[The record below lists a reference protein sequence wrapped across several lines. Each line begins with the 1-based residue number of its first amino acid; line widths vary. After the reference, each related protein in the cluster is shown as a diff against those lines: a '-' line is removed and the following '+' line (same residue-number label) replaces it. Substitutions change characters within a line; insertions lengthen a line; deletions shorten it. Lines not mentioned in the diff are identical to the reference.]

1 LICAQHLAFPRTKVC
16 NRGSNQPDLAL
27 AMVYMH
33 NLMFEGLA
41 ALEAL
46 LADRELDAGSGMLDY
61 TVVRLVIFIV
71 M

>member
-1 LICAQHLAFPRTKVC
+1 
-16 NRGSNQPDLAL
+16 
-27 AMVYMH
+27 MVYMH

-46 LADRELDAGSGMLDY
+46 LVDRELDAGSGMLDY
-61 TVVRLVIFIV
+61 TVVRLAIFIV